1 VTEAEFAEALS
12 DALGS
17 LFRVSVVDP
26 SGATLV
32 SFGRISGGRS
42 VGTTIPL
49 PHSDQSL
56 RLELDV
62 ASIEGADR
70 VIHGLAEPHRL
81 EASPLG
87 TLAHLDDA
95 LDQLISLGEASI
107 GRSMQEMSRADKQQ
121 LVRFLDE
128 RGAFTLRKSVERVA
142 DYLGV
147 SRFTV
152 YNYLEASRSS

>member
-1 VTEAEFAEALS
+1 
-12 DALGS
+12 
-17 LFRVSVVDP
+17 
-26 SGATLV
+26 
-32 SFGRISGGRS
+32 

-56 RLELDV
+56 MLELDV

-95 LDQLISLGEASI
+95 LDQLIFLGEASI